1 MHPTYIEIAQVFS
14 QDQRYTVPLF
24 QRPYVWNKEDQWE
37 PLWSDLLGVLGR
49 LQRRKDDAVVASH
62 FLGTIVLE
70 QRQTPTGSLPKREVI
85 DGQQRLTTLQILLK
99 AVEHAIGATL
109 ESGPEDEV
117 DAIELAKRQISKLTK
132 NDALGEEV
140 YKVWPTNEDRKPFS
154 EVMDA
159 IGFSEHTN
167 QTSRMAKAYQYFYN
181 AAGKFLASSD
191 SHAEMAKLLSEAVR
205 NYMRLIVLDLD
216 KGDEPQ
222 AIFETLNA
230 HGTPLL
236 PTDLIKNW
244 LLWESARQRL
254 DATPLYESFWRLFDR
269 DHDYWRATVG
279 TGHAARAR
287 VDTFLQNW
295 LSKETGEAVSA
306 KHLYDLFLRYAERL
320 QKTDDT
326 FVDASN
332 LENTVIDVANL
343 MEKIHVDALR
353 FERIDKPGGNSRF
366 DLFLERLKRLGIVV
380 FHPLLLEVI
389 ARTEANPDDAD
400 EFGKIMESY
409 LVRRLVCGAQTRS
422 YGSLALSILN
432 TMRENSEMLAS
443 EVLRDALLSL
453 SGSDEWPSDE
463 AFHHS
468 WMTRRFYGYFK
479 RDRVLM
485 ILQAL
490 EHKLQTVNDKAE
502 PIISFDWSQLQIE
515 HIMPQAWEPHWP
527 LPEGIDAEMRRLNVQ
542 SIGNLTLVS
551 KKLNPSLSNSPWRA
565 QYGSQTDKRS
575 GFHEHTMLMINRNLL
590 DEFADWND
598 LAIQTR
604 AENLFEDAKVIW
616 AR

>member
-37 PLWSDLLGVLGR
+37 PLWSDILGVLGR

-109 ESGPEDEV
+109 ESSPEDER

-159 IGFSEHTN
+159 IGFSAATVKI
-167 QTSRMAKAYQYFYN
+167 SRMANAYQYFYD
-181 AAGKFLASSD
+181 AAGQFLASAD

-244 LLWESARQRL
+244 LLWEAARQKL
-254 DATPLYESFWRLFDR
+254 DATPLYESYWCLFDR

-320 QKTDDT
+320 QP
-326 FVDASN
+326 
-332 LENTVIDVANL
+332 NTGAVIDVANL
-343 MEKIHVDALR
+343 MEKIHIDALR
-353 FERIDKPGGNSRF
+353 FERIDKPLGSTRF
-366 DLFLERLKRLGIVV
+366 DVFLERLKRLGIVV

-389 ARTEANPDDAD
+389 ARTEEHPEDTD
-400 EFGKIMESY
+400 EFGKILESY

-422 YGSLALSILN
+422 YGSLSLSILN
-432 TMRENSEMLAS
+432 TLREHPEMMAS
-443 EVLRDALLSL
+443 EVLRDALSSL
-453 SGSDEWPSDE
+453 TGADEWPSDE
-463 AFHHS
+463 AFRHS
-468 WMTRRFYGYFK
+468 WITRRFYGYFK

-490 EHKLQTVNDKAE
+490 EHKLQTANDKAE

-515 HIMPQAWEPHWP
+515 HIMPQAWEAHWP
-527 LPEGIDAEMRRLNVQ
+527 LPEGINAEARRLNVQ
-542 SIGNLTLVS
+542 GIGNLTLVS
-551 KKLNPSLSNSPWRA
+551 KKLNPRLSNSPWSA
-565 QYGSQTDKRS
+565 QDKSQTDKRS
-575 GFHEHTMLMINRNLL
+575 GLHDHTMLMINRNLL
-590 DEFADWND
+590 DEFPNWND
-598 LAIQTR
+598 EAIQTR
-604 AENLFEDAKVIW
+604 AKNIFDDAKVIW

>member
-37 PLWSDLLGVLGR
+37 PLWSDILGVLGR

-109 ESGPEDEV
+109 ESSPEEERDV
-117 DAIELAKRQISKLTK
+117 IELARRQISKLTK
-132 NDALGEEV
+132 NDAIGEEV

-154 EVMDA
+154 EVMNA
-159 IGFSEHTN
+159 IGFSEHAIE
-167 QTSRMAKAYQYFYN
+167 TSRMAKAYRYFYD
-181 AAGKFLASSD
+181 AAGKFLVSSD

-244 LLWESARQRL
+244 LLWEAARQKL
-254 DATPLYESFWRLFDR
+254 DATPLYESYWRPFDR

-295 LSKETGEAVSA
+295 LSKETGEAISA
-306 KHLYDLFLRYAERL
+306 KNLYDLFLRYAERL
-320 QKTDDT
+320 QKNVDIV
-326 FVDASN
+326 VDASK

-353 FERIDKPGGNSRF
+353 FERIDKPVGNSRF

-389 ARTEANPDDAD
+389 ARTEANPEDAD
-400 EFGKIMESY
+400 EFGKVLESY

-432 TMRENSEMLAS
+432 TLREHPEMMAS

-453 SGSDEWPSDE
+453 TGSDEWPSDE
-463 AFHHS
+463 AFRHS

-490 EHKLQTVNDKAE
+490 EHKLQTANDKAE

-515 HIMPQAWEPHWP
+515 HIMPQAWEAHWP
-527 LPEGIDAEMRRLNVQ
+527 LPEGIDAEVRRLNVQ
-542 SIGNLTLVS
+542 GIGNLTLVS
-551 KKLNPSLSNSPWRA
+551 KKLNPSLSNSLWRA
-565 QYGSQTDKRS
+565 HDDSQTDKRS
-575 GFHEHTMLMINRNLL
+575 GLHDHTMLMINRNLL
-590 DEFADWND
+590 DDFPAWND
-598 LAIQTR
+598 QTIQTR
-604 AENLFEDAKVIW
+604 AARIFDDAKVIW